1 MAIQVEHGSV
11 ATAYAPYVSQS
22 LPVSTLNGLTGIPV
36 ESGGNFTDTDGQQLV
51 CDVKDYGTG
60 KYIQNC
66 MKTILDGSDD
76 ENWRTNMASN
86 IIFEYIPPKSDFHK
100 RATFGFCDSFPV
112 VSQIYSTTT
121 TTGCSFDSS
130 ADAIR
135 FRPENYAELSL
146 EQWKLFLSEH
156 PVEILYQRA
165 NPIQTDIP
173 AEELAAYRALQT
185 YTGTTVVSTAEP
197 VAGIEASYVMDGNKY
212 RESVDKRLAALE
224 AAQTGI

>member
-1 MAIQVEHGSV
+1 M
-11 ATAYAPYVSQS
+11 
-22 LPVSTLNGLTGIPV
+22 
-36 ESGGNFTDTDGQQLV
+36 
-51 CDVKDYGTG
+51 
-60 KYIQNC
+60 
-66 MKTILDGSDD
+66 
-76 ENWRTNMASN
+76 
-86 IIFEYIPPKSDFHK
+86 
-100 RATFGFCDSFPV
+100 
-112 VSQIYSTTT
+112 
-121 TTGCSFDSS
+121 
-130 ADAIR
+130 
-135 FRPENYAELSL
+135 
-146 EQWKLFLSEH
+146 SEH